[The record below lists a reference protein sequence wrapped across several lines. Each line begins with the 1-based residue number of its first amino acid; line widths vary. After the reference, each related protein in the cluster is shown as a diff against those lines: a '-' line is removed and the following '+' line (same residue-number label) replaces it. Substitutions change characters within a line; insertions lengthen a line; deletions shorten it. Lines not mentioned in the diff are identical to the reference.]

1 MTITQKATVSSGKNY
16 LHTTPELREKRQAA
30 VAEFVKKDY
39 PSGDTVESSEAW
51 KRHNAAIAALGLT
64 TTALVGAGVI
74 AATAHHGGAAV
85 APNFTGAIGPAA
97 PSAPTTQVIAAGD
110 TVGQIADEAV
120 QGRYHTQD
128 GKKVDTFA
136 EATPAFRFRAG
147 LGRPTD
153 AQLRTAQRVDNVARN
168 GNHDREG
175 IEVSGRGS
183 GAHLFGR
190 YYQAPEIPSLANF
203 EPVVK

>member
-1 MTITQKATVSSGKNY
+1 MTTINTGKNY
-16 LHTTPELREKRQAA
+16 LYTTPELREKRQAA
-30 VAEFVKKDY
+30 VAEFVKKDF
-39 PSGDTVESSEAW
+39 PTGDTVESSEAW
-51 KRHNAAIAALGLT
+51 KRHHAAIAALGLT

-85 APNFTGAIGPAA
+85 APNFTGAVGPSA

-128 GKKVDTFA
+128 GKKVDTSA

-190 YYQAPEIPSLANF
+190 YYQAPEIPSVANF

>member
-1 MTITQKATVSSGKNY
+1 MTTISTGKNY
-16 LHTTPELREKRQAA
+16 LYTTPELRAERQAA
-30 VAEFVKKDY
+30 VAEFVKKDF

-64 TTALVGAGVI
+64 TTAVVASGLI
-74 AATAHHGGAAV
+74 AATSHHGGAAV
-85 APNFTGAIGPAA
+85 APNLRGAVGPSA
-97 PSAPTTQVIAAGD
+97 PPAPTTQVISAGD
-110 TVGQIADEAV
+110 AVGQIADEAV

-128 GKKVDTFA
+128 GKKADTFA

-153 AQLRTAQRVDNVARN
+153 AQLRTAQRVDNVARSD
-168 GNHDREG
+168 NHDREG
-175 IEVSGRGS
+175 FEVSGRGS
-183 GAHLFGR
+183 GAHIFGR
-190 YYQAPEIPSLANF
+190 YYQAPSIPPVANF